1 MKKLRKSDEVL
12 CHAYDLHPHELGLD
26 SCVWTPEQCRD
37 FEDAKV
43 LAEQALA
50 QPTTDELMTLVNK
63 FIEEKTIC

>member
-1 MKKLRKSDEVL
+1 
-12 CHAYDLHPHELGLD
+12 
-26 SCVWTPEQCRD
+26 
-37 FEDAKV
+37 EDAKV